1 MIPWLDSL
9 DEFPPPETALAE
21 PNGLLC
27 AGADLSPER
36 IVGAYRKGIFPW
48 FSRGE
53 PVLWW
58 SPDPRMVLVP
68 AEIRITRSLG
78 KTLRLGRY
86 TIRLDSA
93 FPEVIRACAS
103 TPRPG
108 QKGTWITRDMQS
120 AYTRLFELGVAHS
133 VETWIDDRLAGG
145 LYGLAIGRMFYG
157 ESMFSH
163 ATDASKVALAH
174 LARFL
179 GTRDFGLI
187 DCQMSTP
194 HLASLGAREVPRNVF
209 VHCINTL
216 TAAPVLPGRWPKDAA
231 CRSWTDDRF

>member
-1 MIPWLDSL
+1 MSTTWSPFAKRQKIPQGPRPCGSGNDPLA
-9 DEFPPPETALAE
+9 PPETALAE

-36 IVGAYRKGIFPW
+36 IAGAYRKGIFPW

-133 VETWIDDRLAGG
+133 VETGSPVVSTDWPSAGCSTGNPCFRTPLMHRKSPSPTLPVFLA
-145 LYGLAIGRMFYG
+145 
-157 ESMFSH
+157 H
-163 ATDASKVALAH
+163 ATSV
-174 LARFL
+174 
-179 GTRDFGLI
+179 
-187 DCQMSTP
+187 
-194 HLASLGAREVPRNVF
+194 
-209 VHCINTL
+209 
-216 TAAPVLPGRWPKDAA
+216 
-231 CRSWTDDRF
+231 